1 MQNYITVAGEASA
14 EFTEKRSRFIAQVAP
29 VKTEEEALAFL
40 ESVRTHHREA
50 RHNVYAYICREN
62 NISRYSDDGEPSG
75 TAGLPVMNVLARQGL
90 TDVCVVVTRYFGGIL
105 LGAGGLARAYGKSA
119 ADGVLAAGVCDMIY
133 SEVFSVTVDYPLLGK
148 IQHVLGEKQFQIL
161 DTVFGA
167 MPTLT
172 VCTECARSDELTST
186 LTNAAGGKLSISS
199 VGVRYC
205 PRPRTPDGGTLL

>member
-1 MQNYITVAGEASA
+1 MQDYRTVAEEATA

-29 VKTEEEALAFL
+29 VQNEAEALAFL
-40 ESVRTHHREA
+40 ESVRTKHREA

-75 TAGLPVMNVLARQGL
+75 TAGLPVMNVLTKQGL

-119 ADGVLAAGVCDMIY
+119 ADGVLAAGICDMIY
-133 SEVFSVTVDYPLLGK
+133 SEVLSVTVEYPLLGK
-148 IQHVLGEKQFQIL
+148 IQHMLGEKDFQIL

-172 VCTECARSDELTST
+172 VCTESARSEALVQA
-186 LTNAAGGKLSISS
+186 LTNVTGGKLDLHSI
-199 VGVRYC
+199 GARYC
-205 PRPRTPDGGTLL
+205 PRPVSAEVL

>member
-1 MQNYITVAGEASA
+1 MQDYKTVAEEAIA

-40 ESVRTHHREA
+40 EEVRTKHREA

-75 TAGLPVMNVLARQGL
+75 TAGLPVMNVLSRQGL

-119 ADGVLAAGVCDMIY
+119 ADGVLAAGVCEMIY
-133 SEVFSVTVDYPLLGK
+133 SEVFSVVIDYPLLGK
-148 IQHVLGEKQFQIL
+148 IQHVLGEKDFQIL
-161 DTVFGA
+161 NTEFGV

-172 VCTECARSDELTST
+172 VCTESGRKEDLIKT
-186 LTNAAGGKLSISS
+186 LTNAAGGKLNVNS
-199 VGVRYC
+199 VGARYC
-205 PRPRTPDGGTLL
+205 PRAVVAEAF